1 MGVSNHHP
9 WSPLSYALYV
19 NLFLNTKWVSTLS
32 DKVGQVKKFLGSEDK
47 TSGPLDLIWDHTQDT
62 LLISCGVSKKNY
74 KHCYTAHDSKP
85 DFSPQFSIPLG

>member
-1 MGVSNHHP
+1 MSKYIKRRIR
-9 WSPLSYALYV
+9 SSLK
-19 NLFLNTKWVSTLS
+19 T
-32 DKVGQVKKFLGSEDK
+32 FLGSEGK
-47 TSGPLDLIWDHTQDT
+47 TSGPLALIWDHTQDT